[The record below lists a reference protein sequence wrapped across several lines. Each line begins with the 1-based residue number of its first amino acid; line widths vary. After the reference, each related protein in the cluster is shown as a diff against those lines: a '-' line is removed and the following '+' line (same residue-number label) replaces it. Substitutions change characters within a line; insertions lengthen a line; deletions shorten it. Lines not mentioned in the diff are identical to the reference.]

1 MNHNFLQYE
10 SLGRLRSAIVL
21 VFMVVGIWYLNWRF
35 STISDTAPFFSITL
49 YAAEVYGFCSSVLNV
64 FACWRLTVRQ
74 APPPLQGKSIDVFI
88 PTYNEPLSLVRKT
101 VIAAINMEY
110 PHETWLLDDGNR
122 LEMKELAERLKIRYI
137 ARTENLHAKAGNLNN
152 ALALS
157 KGEFIAIFDA
167 DHAPQ
172 KNFLTR
178 VLGYFANDKVAFV
191 QTPQDFFNLDSY
203 MHRPE
208 NDKRQIWSEQSL
220 FFSVIL
226 RGRDYWNAAFFC
238 GSCGILRRSALEKIG
253 GFATE
258 TVTED
263 IHTSVRL
270 HKAGY
275 RSVYHCE
282 PLAYGIAPA
291 TADPFLKQRIR
302 WGQGN
307 MQVLM
312 KENIIFTSKLTL
324 AQKLNYLA
332 SIMTWFDGWQKG
344 IFYATPIIV
353 LFTGILPINTNFYD
367 LLLHVLPYY
376 FLGFLVFEEVGRG
389 YGGTLYIE
397 QYNFVR
403 FAAYIQST
411 FGLFL
416 GKLKFQVTSKVRNNS
431 AELNSQLWPAQ
442 SILLLSTAAIPFGI
456 VTYLGGS
463 TLPADA
469 LAYNLFWVYI
479 NCLIGFSAFK
489 FTKNNQSFTRDE
501 YRFPIPLPFRFEDK
515 REANLYGTIDNISA
529 TGGKIYA
536 RLPKSARIGN
546 VIEGYIYLPSG
557 PIPIEAEIVAE
568 FKSLAGDQPFVAAV
582 GCRFIWNVIDHQDA
596 FEAFLFGTGLQCKL
610 NEIEEKKVTPIE
622 WIKSRIAG
630 IRIPKRY
637 EGEHWAPVVIIGEN
651 YQAPTSLGLVNIPG
665 ISDAP
670 KQLISFSPIP
680 SSAEVSVRI
689 YTRTKQVDLGME
701 VGKGVQLENSAG
713 AFFLYPV
720 KKSAVIASKKS
731 SLLLPKKAVD
741 GREPCYGALHS

>member
-1 MNHNFLQYE
+1 
-10 SLGRLRSAIVL
+10 
-21 VFMVVGIWYLNWRF
+21 MVVGIWYLNWRF
-35 STISDTAPFFSITL
+35 STIADTAPFFSITL
-49 YAAEVYGFCSSVLNV
+49 YAAEIYGFCSSLLNV
-64 FACWRLTVRQ
+64 FTCWRLTVRR
-74 APPPLQGKSIDVFI
+74 APSPLEGKTVDVFI
-88 PTYNEPLSLVRKT
+88 PTYNEPVHLVRKT

-122 LEMKELAERLKIRYI
+122 PEMKELAERLEIRYI
-137 ARTENLHAKAGNLNN
+137 ARTDNIHAKAGNLNN
-152 ALALS
+152 ALMHS

-178 VLGYFANDKVAFV
+178 IIGYFSDDQVAFV

-208 NDKRQIWSEQSL
+208 QNQRKIWSEQSL

-238 GSCGILRRSALEKIG
+238 GSCGLLRRSALEKIG

-282 PLAYGIAPA
+282 SLAYGIAPV
-291 TADPFLKQRIR
+291 TASPFLKQRIR

-312 KENIIFTSKLTL
+312 KENILFTGKLTL
-324 AQKLNYLA
+324 AQKINYIA

-353 LFTGILPINTNFYD
+353 LFTGILPINTGFYD

-397 QYNFVR
+397 QYNFIR

-416 GKLKFQVTSKVRNNS
+416 GKLKFQVTPKIRDTSI
-431 AELNSQLWPAQ
+431 ELNSRLWPAQ
-442 SILLLSTAAIPFGI
+442 SILLLSTAAIPFGV

-463 TLPADA
+463 SLPPDA
-469 LAYNLFWVYI
+469 LAYNLFWVYV
-479 NCLIGFSAFK
+479 NCLIGYSAFR
-489 FTKNNQSFTRDE
+489 FTKKSQSFTRNE

-515 REANLYGTIDNISA
+515 KEPNLYGTIDNISA

-536 RLPKSARIGN
+536 RLPKSARKGN

-557 PIPIEAEIVAE
+557 PIPIEAEIIAE

-596 FEAFLFGTGLQCKL
+596 FESFLYGTGLQCKL
-610 NEIEEKKVTPIE
+610 NEIQERQVTPIE
-622 WIKSRIAG
+622 WLTRKIAG
-630 IRIPKRY
+630 VRIPKRR

-651 YQAPTSLGLVNIPG
+651 YQAPTSLGLVNITG
-665 ISDAP
+665 IGDTP
-670 KQLISFSPIP
+670 KQLISFSPVSP
-680 SSAEVSVRI
+680 SASVTVRM
-689 YTRTKQVDLGME
+689 YTRTRQADIGME
-701 VGKGVQLENSAG
+701 VAKGIQLENSAG
-713 AFFLYPV
+713 SFFLYSV
-720 KKSAVIASKKS
+720 KKSAMIASKGS
-731 SLLLPKKAVD
+731 SLFVPKRA
-741 GREPCYGALHS
+741 EAYNL

>member
-1 MNHNFLQYE
+1 
-10 SLGRLRSAIVL
+10 
-21 VFMVVGIWYLNWRF
+21 MVVGIWYLNWRF
-35 STISDTAPFFSITL
+35 STISDDAPFFSITL
-49 YAAEVYGFCSSVLNV
+49 YAAEIYGFCSSLLNV
-64 FACWRLTVRQ
+64 FTCWRLTVRQ
-74 APPPLQGKSIDVFI
+74 PPPPLQGKTVDVFI
-88 PTYNEPLSLVRKT
+88 PTYNEPVHLVRKT

-122 LEMKELAERLKIRYI
+122 PEMKELADRLEIRYI
-137 ARTENLHAKAGNLNN
+137 ARTENIHAKAGNLNN
-152 ALALS
+152 ALMHS

-172 KNFLTR
+172 KNFLTKI
-178 VLGYFANDKVAFV
+178 LGYFADDKVAFV

-208 NDKRQIWSEQSL
+208 QNQHQIWSEQSL

-238 GSCGILRRSALEKIG
+238 GSCGILRRSALEKID

-275 RSVYHCE
+275 KSVYHCE
-282 PLAYGIAPA
+282 SLAYGIAPV

-312 KENIIFTSKLTL
+312 KENILFTSKLTL
-324 AQKLNYLA
+324 AQKLNYMA

-353 LFTGILPINTNFYD
+353 LFSGILPINTGFYD

-397 QYNFVR
+397 QYNFIR

-416 GKLKFQVTSKVRNNS
+416 GKLKFQVTSKIRDNS
-431 AELNSQLWPAQ
+431 AEHNSRLWPAQ

-463 TLPADA
+463 TLPTDA
-469 LAYNLFWVYI
+469 LAYNLFWVYV

-489 FTKNNQSFTRDE
+489 FTKKSQSFMRNE

-515 REANLYGTIDNISA
+515 KEPNLYGTIDNISA

-536 RLPKSARIGN
+536 RLPKSARKGR

-557 PIPIEAEIVAE
+557 PIPIEAEIIAE
-568 FKSLAGDQPFVAAV
+568 FKSLAGDLPFVAAV

-596 FEAFLFGTGLQCKL
+596 FESFLFGSGLQCKL
-610 NEIEEKKVTPIE
+610 NEIQERQITPIE
-622 WIKSRIAG
+622 WLKRKIAG
-630 IRIPKRY
+630 VRIPKRH

-651 YQAPTSLGLVNIPG
+651 YQAPTSLGLVNISG
-665 ISDAP
+665 IGTTP
-670 KQLISFSPIP
+670 KQLISFSPI
-680 SSAEVSVRI
+680 SAGATVAVRI
-689 YTRTKQVDLGME
+689 YTRTRQVDLGMQ
-701 VGKGVQLENSAG
+701 VAKGIQLENSAG
-713 AFFLYPV
+713 SFFLYPV
-720 KKSAVIASKKS
+720 KESTMIASKES
-731 SLLLPKKAVD
+731 SIFTVKKAEV
-741 GREPCYGALHS
+741 CKI